1 MENVCPRCHSAN
13 RSAARY
19 CARCG
24 LGLDAGVDG
33 SRAAGRVKQAQSLPV
48 PAGYVPVADAAH
60 LYYHWES
67 SLGGGTLI
75 GTEGLMVTIFNAGY
89 ALRDVVLT
97 LTGLGRDSEVVFIVD
112 ETVRELLR
120 GGKAAVEVPSYMMS
134 EPMRTLNAALRS
146 AEFADEKK

>member
-1 MENVCPRCHSAN
+1 MEIACPRCRSSN

-24 LGLDAGVDG
+24 LGLEVGVDG

-48 PAGYVPVADAAH
+48 PPGYVPVADSAH
-60 LYYHWES
+60 LYYRWES
-67 SLGGGTLI
+67 SLGGGPLI

-89 ALRDVVLT
+89 PLRDAIVT

-112 ETVRELLR
+112 ETLRELPR
-120 GGKAAVEVPSYMMS
+120 GGKASVEVPSYTMS

-146 AEFADEKK
+146 AEFADEK